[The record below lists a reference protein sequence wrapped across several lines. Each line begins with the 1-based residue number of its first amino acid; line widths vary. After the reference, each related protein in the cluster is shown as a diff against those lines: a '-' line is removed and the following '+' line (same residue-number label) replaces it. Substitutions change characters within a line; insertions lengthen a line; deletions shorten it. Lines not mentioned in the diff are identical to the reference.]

1 MRTKNNSQQ
10 ITLAGAA
17 ILFLLMACSLSPN
30 LVPTPTPTP
39 MVAPVVES
47 TPILNRC
54 DGLNGQLEMLVQVGP
69 AEVVGLEPFA
79 VGEIPFSV
87 QSDGGTYNVDGG
99 GSISYQDVLSADWGT
114 YTVSLNMEN
123 TLQGVCTGEDGNE
136 EMKISIE
143 MSGNQMVE
151 VRATGFQGDYPW
163 EGTNFLNLSF
173 PLEDGAKHEGE
184 GWSFILHIID

>member
-1 MRTKNNSQQ
+1 MHTKVNSQR
-10 ITLAGAA
+10 ITLAGVAM
-17 ILFLLMACSLSPN
+17 IILLMACSLSPD
-30 LVPTPTPTP
+30 LVPTPTPI
-39 MVAPVVES
+39 VGPVVELS
-47 TPILNRC
+47 PILSRC

-69 AEVVGLEPFA
+69 AEAVGLEPFA

-87 QSDGGTYNVDGG
+87 QSDGNTYIVDGG
-99 GSISYQDVLSADWGT
+99 GAIAYHEVLSADWGT

-123 TLQGVCTGEDGNE
+123 TLQGVCAGEDGNE
-136 EMKISIE
+136 EMMISIE

-163 EGTNFLNLSF
+163 EGTHNLNLNF

-184 GWSFILHIID
+184 GWSFILHLDEK

>member
-1 MRTKNNSQQ
+1 MHTKVNSQR
-10 ITLAGAA
+10 ITLAGVA
-17 ILFLLMACSLSPN
+17 IIILLIACSLSPD
-30 LVPTPTPTP
+30 LVPTPTPT
-39 MVAPVVES
+39 VGPVVELS
-47 TPILNRC
+47 PILSRC

-69 AEVVGLEPFA
+69 AEAVGLEPFA

-87 QSDGGTYNVDGG
+87 QSDGSTYIVDGG
-99 GSISYQDVLSADWGT
+99 GAISYQEVLSADWGT

-163 EGTNFLNLSF
+163 EGTHKLNLSF
-173 PLEDGAKHEGE
+173 PL
-184 GWSFILHIID
+184 